1 MANRNILALS
11 KIDDFKDWLVSDGWK
26 LQKTEGVWEIVRARK
41 DGRKYPLIIYK
52 KMNTENGNTT
62 VHCSVLNRDVGVVR
76 AYLRERKAAKK
87 EPPFCD
93 PLWMTYQEVFEK
105 IDKVKMRMDKPDDY
119 CIGWND
125 ALDALK
131 EVL

>member
-26 LQKTEGVWEIVRARK
+26 LQKTEGVWEVVRARK

-52 KMNTENGNTT
+52 KMNTDNGNTT

-76 AYLRERKAAKK
+76 AYLRERKATKK
-87 EPPFCD
+87 NLRSAILC
-93 PLWMTYQEVFEK
+93 
-105 IDKVKMRMDKPDDY
+105 
-119 CIGWND
+119 G
-125 ALDALK
+125 
-131 EVL
+131 